1 MNLELMVI
9 AVIAV
14 AIVVYMQIRKVE
26 MNDGKIASSV
36 DERPICEKY
45 MALIDDIKELI
56 EKSIQLVKNEKIKLL
71 KDENDYNSE
80 IKGLLYELDFIAQTH
95 KHLEDPKRWE
105 QKIFGVLNKL
115 TKINEEYLVDGKKI
129 NEEQKNSLYE
139 SYKELNL

>member
-1 MNLELMVI
+1 MNLELMII

-45 MALIDDIKELI
+45 MALIDEIKELI
-56 EKSIQLVKNEKIKLL
+56 EKSIQLIKDEKIKLL

-95 KHLEDPKRWE
+95 KHLEDPKDGSKR
-105 QKIFGVLNKL
+105 
-115 TKINEEYLVDGKKI
+115 YLVFWI
-129 NEEQKNSLYE
+129 NLQR
-139 SYKELNL
+139 